1 MPNNRA
7 TSEQIIEDLEEE
19 RLEQLLG
26 LNENTLQSLSKSI
39 DKLIH
44 TAQGVK
50 SEFNCK
56 RSSDRIREARV
67 GCYCD
72 IAWSESAGV

>member
-1 MPNNRA
+1 MTNNRA

-44 TAQGVK
+44 TAQGG
-50 SEFNCK
+50 E
-56 RSSDRIREARV
+56 E
-67 GCYCD
+67 
-72 IAWSESAGV
+72 

>member
-1 MPNNRA
+1 MLGIKRGEVIMPNNRA

-26 LNENTLQSLSKSI
+26 LNEHTLQSLSKSI

-44 TAQGVK
+44 TAQGG
-50 SEFNCK
+50 E
-56 RSSDRIREARV
+56 E
-67 GCYCD
+67 
-72 IAWSESAGV
+72 

>member
-26 LNENTLQSLSKSI
+26 LNEHTLQSLSKSI
-39 DKLIH
+39 DKLIQ
-44 TAQGVK
+44 TAQGG
-50 SEFNCK
+50 E
-56 RSSDRIREARV
+56 E
-67 GCYCD
+67 
-72 IAWSESAGV
+72 

>member
-26 LNENTLQSLSKSI
+26 LNEHTLQSLTKSI
-39 DKLIH
+39 DKLIQ
-44 TAQGVK
+44 TAQGG
-50 SEFNCK
+50 E
-56 RSSDRIREARV
+56 E
-67 GCYCD
+67 
-72 IAWSESAGV
+72 